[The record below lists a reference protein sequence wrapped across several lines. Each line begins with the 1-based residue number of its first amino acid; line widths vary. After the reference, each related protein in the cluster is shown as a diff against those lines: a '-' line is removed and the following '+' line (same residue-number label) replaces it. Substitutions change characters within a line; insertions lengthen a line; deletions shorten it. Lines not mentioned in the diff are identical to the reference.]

1 MKIKKLKEDKLLR
14 EYEVVVP
21 ANDIAKKVDDKIAS
35 LSKKVNMPG
44 FRKGKVPLDLVRKK
58 YKDDVMGEVINEIV
72 NTTSQKTI
80 KDNKLKPASQPKVE
94 ITSFDEGKD
103 LTYKISLEVLP
114 EVPEV
119 KFEKISLKKHVA
131 KVEDKDI
138 EKLLEEV
145 ANNYKDFAPIT
156 GARAAKLG
164 DALQI
169 DFEGF
174 LDGVA
179 FDGGKGE
186 GFRLELGSNTFI
198 PGFEEQLV
206 GAKKGDE
213 KTIKVTFPAEYHSA
227 NLAGKPTEFKV
238 KVHDVLEKVKT
249 ELNDEFAKKIG
260 HKDMAS
266 LKEIIKNNLEADALD
281 MTRVLLKKDL
291 FDALEKEVK
300 FDLPERMVEVELNS
314 IVQQVKASENQ
325 GHVHTENCDH
335 SKEDEKLKKE
345 YGKLAKRRVLLGIL
359 VTDIATKE
367 KIQITQQEIT
377 NALSK
382 EALRF
387 PGQEQQVVEFY
398 RKNPQAMSNLNGPI
412 IEEKV
417 VDHILSKV
425 KLSEVSKGFE
435 DLRELVL
442 ENNKD

>member
-1 MKIKKLKEDKLLR
+1 
-14 EYEVVVP
+14 
-21 ANDIAKKVDDKIAS
+21 
-35 LSKKVNMPG
+35 
-44 FRKGKVPLDLVRKK
+44 
-58 YKDDVMGEVINEIV
+58 
-72 NTTSQKTI
+72 
-80 KDNKLKPASQPKVE
+80 
-94 ITSFDEGKD
+94 
-103 LTYKISLEVLP
+103 
-114 EVPEV
+114 
-119 KFEKISLKKHVA
+119 
-131 KVEDKDI
+131 
-138 EKLLEEV
+138 
-145 ANNYKDFAPIT
+145 
-156 GARAAKLG
+156 
-164 DALQI
+164 
-169 DFEGF
+169 
-174 LDGVA
+174 
-179 FDGGKGE
+179 
-186 GFRLELGSNTFI
+186 
-198 PGFEEQLV
+198 
-206 GAKKGDE
+206 
-213 KTIKVTFPAEYHSA
+213 
-227 NLAGKPTEFKV
+227 
-238 KVHDVLEKVKT
+238 
-249 ELNDEFAKKIG
+249 LNDEFAKKIG